1 MRALATHTQLLKD
14 SPTTP
19 QAPQV
24 AVKPVRARSPRAS
37 RPQFRLSAQARV
49 DAVQYSVGK
58 GPVSPAEA
66 HQPSTPRGSPYRC
79 SGNSS
84 QPITSLD
91 PPSTVGLDLPR
102 PTMSSSAVASLE
114 AAAEA
119 RSAHFTVG
127 ARQGHAGADAP
138 STPCSS
144 PYTASIDSAAIY
156 ESRWELLHDAFG
168 LEHQTGSSEDVPSSL
183 HSLEGMSLQSGD
195 TGYVTIAPLEDY
207 CGKPQTL
214 A

>member
-1 MRALATHTQLLKD
+1 MSFSTVVQECAKVQGMLEGGHHASAGYTHT
-14 SPTTP
+14 TT
-19 QAPQV
+19 Q
-24 AVKPVRARSPRAS
+24 
-37 RPQFRLSAQARV
+37 
-49 DAVQYSVGK
+49 G
-58 GPVSPAEA
+58 
-66 HQPSTPRGSPYRC
+66 QPDYATSTPGGREAGSSEIPTSVTSPIPPKRTGTRGR
-79 SGNSS
+79 GAIFRR
-84 QPITSLD
+84 QGAL
-91 PPSTVGLDLPR
+91 GLDLPR